1 MECMCSV
8 YQKFYSALK
17 HINSISIK
25 NDFFDNVSS
34 FDSFFNEFRSITFAL
49 QNSIDNDEELLKVY
63 NDLKNEYLLNDKMK
77 WCNNTRVDV
86 THKKPFQLK
95 KIIDVDIYYI
105 DKARTKIHHN
115 FDIAINDKS
124 HKEIIKEI
132 IDVFSKI
139 ETIKPEIYFTINY
152 IFLDGKEN
160 INIFDN
166 INEVLVTMNEF
177 LQKFEI
183 HINNECDNCNL
194 LKEKIRKGLHN
205 IKFKKIELQRDG
217 VFDVKTKNIEFGS
230 LEFISLGNSKT
241 GIIDNPRVPV
251 QGNEFLKGNSIEE
264 YYMSFIINHLLIYLM
279 QEKHI
284 MPTFF
289 IFYNDDT
296 FSIKSFLF
304 DNKATIYRII
314 NNIANDV
321 IKEKITAVFLVNEMY
336 GYDKSY
342 MEVMNLPYEE
352 RIKTSN
358 IEYLVFSMITNK
370 IKEKN
375 YLIDTSL
382 ITDEKSLY
390 SILSNIKE
398 YETESIIT
406 ALEPIKLIFQKINND
421 SNQ

>member
-1 MECMCSV
+1 MECMCPV

-49 QNSIDNDEELLKVY
+49 QNSIGKDEELLKIY
-63 NDLKNEYLLNDKMK
+63 NDLKDRYLLNDKMK
-77 WCNNTRVDV
+77 WCNNTRVEV
-86 THKKPFQLK
+86 THKKPFQLNK
-95 KIIDVDIYYI
+95 VIDVDIYYI

-115 FDIAINDKS
+115 FDIAIKDKTYA
-124 HKEIIKEI
+124 ETIKEI

-139 ETIKPEIYFTINY
+139 ETSEPEIYFTINY

-166 INEVLVTMNEF
+166 INEILITMNEF
-177 LQKFEI
+177 LQKFET
-183 HINNECDNCNL
+183 HINNKCDNCNL
-194 LKEKIRKGLHN
+194 LKEKIRKLLHN

-217 VFDVKTKNIEFGS
+217 VFYVKTKNIEFGS
-230 LEFISLGNSKT
+230 LEFISLGNSNT
-241 GIIDNPRVPV
+241 GVIDNPRITVKDNILLN
-251 QGNEFLKGNSIEE
+251 GDSIEDF
-264 YYMSFIINHLLIYLM
+264 YKSFITNHLLIYLM

-289 IFYNDDT
+289 IFYDDDT

-304 DNKATIYRII
+304 DNKATIYKII
-314 NNIANDV
+314 NNIANDIV
-321 IKEKITAVFLVNEMY
+321 KEKITAVFLVNEMY
-336 GYDKSY
+336 GYDKNY
-342 MEVMNLPYEE
+342 KEVMNLPYEE
-352 RIKTSN
+352 RIKSSN
-358 IEYLVFSMITNK
+358 IEYLAFSMITNE

-390 SILSNIKE
+390 SIISNIEE

-406 ALEPIKLIFQKINND
+406 ALEPIKIIFQKINNEN
-421 SNQ
+421 NQ